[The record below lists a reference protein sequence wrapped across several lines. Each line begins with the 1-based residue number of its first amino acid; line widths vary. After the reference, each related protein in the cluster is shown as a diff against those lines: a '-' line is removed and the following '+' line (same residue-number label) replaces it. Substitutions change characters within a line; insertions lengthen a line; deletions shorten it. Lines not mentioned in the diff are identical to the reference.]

1 MIIIIIIIIMI
12 IFFSDLLQM
21 ITYQKSFSS
30 VAVCLFVVFTG
41 RKNGFTRVAK
51 LQ

>member
-1 MIIIIIIIIMI
+1 MI

-30 VAVCLFVVFTG
+30 VAICLLVVLML
-41 RKNGFTRVAK
+41 AK
-51 LQ
+51 FEDLFLRWREMLPKDN

>member
-1 MIIIIIIIIMI
+1 MIIIIIIIIII

-30 VAVCLFVVFTG
+30 VAICLFVVLML
-41 RKNGFTRVAK
+41 AK
-51 LQ
+51 FEDPFVW

>member
-1 MIIIIIIIIMI
+1 MIIIIIIIII

-30 VAVCLFVVFTG
+30 VIAICLFVVLML
-41 RKNGFTRVAK
+41 AK
-51 LQ
+51 FEDPFLW